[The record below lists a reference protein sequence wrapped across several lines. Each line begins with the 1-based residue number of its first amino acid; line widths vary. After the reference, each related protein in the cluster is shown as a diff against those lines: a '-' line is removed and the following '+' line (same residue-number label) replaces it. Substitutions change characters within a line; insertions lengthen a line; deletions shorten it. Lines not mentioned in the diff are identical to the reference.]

1 MNKLVYGSLFAM
13 LASPALAGSLAPVI
27 EQPVFGAAPA
37 PVVAP
42 AMSWAGAYAGASLGY
57 GELGVDADLED
68 LAADLL
74 DDVDINDLPSLSLT
88 EADVAY
94 GAHLGY
100 NWQRQR
106 VVYGLELAVLGSETE
121 LEIAVD
127 GEDVGVEL
135 DYAARL
141 MGKVGYQ
148 FAEALVYGTAG
159 MAYAEFSGT
168 GDASGET
175 EEETGYAYGIGM
187 DYMLT
192 QNVSLGAEYV
202 RHRFEDVADIDDVDG
217 EFSTTSVR
225 MSYHF

>member
-1 MNKLVYGSLFAM
+1 MNKLMFGGLFAV
-13 LASPALAGSLAPVI
+13 LASPAFAGSLAPVV
-27 EQPVFGAAPA
+27 EQPMVMAASA

-42 AMSWAGAYAGASLGY
+42 AANWAGAYAGASLGY
-57 GELGVDADLED
+57 GELGLDADIED

-74 DDVDINDLPSLSLT
+74 GDVDIDDLPTLSLT

-106 VVYGLELAVLGSETE
+106 VVFGLELAVLGSEA
-121 LEIAVD
+121 EIEAGVD
-127 GEDVGVEL
+127 GEEAGVEL

-168 GDASGET
+168 GDASGES
-175 EEETGYAYGIGM
+175 EDETGYAYGVGM

-202 RHRFEDVADIDDVDG
+202 RHRFEDVADLDDVDG

>member
-1 MNKLVYGSLFAM
+1 MNKLMSGGLLAV
-13 LASPALAGSLAPVI
+13 LASPAFAGSLAPVV
-27 EQPVFGAAPA
+27 EQPVVMAAPA
-37 PVVAP
+37 PVAAP
-42 AMSWAGAYAGASLGY
+42 ATSWAGAYAGASLGY
-57 GELGVDADLED
+57 GELGIDTDIED
-68 LAADLL
+68 LAGDLL
-74 DDVDINDLPSLSLT
+74 GGVDELPTLSLT

-106 VVYGLELAVLGSETE
+106 VVYGLELAVLGSEAE
-121 LEIAVD
+121 LAFAVD
-127 GEDVGVEL
+127 GEDAGAEL

-159 MAYAEFSGT
+159 MVYAEFGGT
-168 GDASGET
+168 GDAAGET
-175 EEETGYAYGIGM
+175 EEENGYAYGVGM

-192 QNVSLGAEYV
+192 QNVSLGVEYV
-202 RHRFEDVADIDDVDG
+202 RHRFEDVGGFDDVDG